1 MRYLTV
7 LRCLYDEYV
16 CALAMRHEVSWPVN
30 EQSIITTHFGQCFRK
45 SMGRVF
51 LNTSHD
57 GQMIRYF
64 ILFGRNTKENKR
76 GFSC

>member
-30 EQSIITTHFGQCFRK
+30 EYLKT
-45 SMGRVF
+45 VNNN
-51 LNTSHD
+51 NTFWAVLSEVH
-57 GQMIRYF
+57 GKGLSQYI
-64 ILFGRNTKENKR
+64 
-76 GFSC
+76 S